1 MDEAD
6 GTRFVVETTDGEYRC
21 AVLVVAVGVAEPWMP
36 TMPGMEHVRHYG
48 RVQPAESYAGKRV
61 FIIGKQ
67 NSGFELASVCCRGP
81 ANWSCFAVTH
91 VAVGLDPDA
100 GRVRARY
107 LQPYEERCWVVV
119 SPSSSRD
126 RPGGARMT
134 LP

>member
-48 RVQPAESYAGKRV
+48 QIKPAESYAGKRV

-67 NSGFELASVCCRGP
+67 NSGFELASGLLPWASQLVARLALP
-81 ANWSCFAVTH
+81 H
-91 VAVGLDPDA
+91 VPVGLDPDA
-100 GRVRARY
+100 GR
-107 LQPYEERCWVVV
+107 C
-119 SPSSSRD
+119 
-126 RPGGARMT
+126 PGA
-134 LP
+134 LPPAV